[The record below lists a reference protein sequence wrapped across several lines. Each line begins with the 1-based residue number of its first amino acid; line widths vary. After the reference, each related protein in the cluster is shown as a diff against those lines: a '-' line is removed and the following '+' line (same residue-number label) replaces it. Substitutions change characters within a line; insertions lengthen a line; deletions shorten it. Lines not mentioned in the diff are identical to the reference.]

1 MCPPHPWSYPRQP
14 QADAGRTPTLSL
26 NSFCHGYR
34 ASAPD
39 ARRRTPPRWQD
50 RRVTA
55 TEEHLTD
62 RFRAAIAAVP
72 DFPRK
77 GILFRDITGLLA
89 DAETF
94 RAAIDALVQAHRDL
108 AVETVVGIES
118 RGFLLGAPL
127 AYLLG
132 AGFVP
137 VRKQGRLPRPTRST
151 AYTLEYGEQVLEI
164 HADAIAPGRRVLIVD
179 DLLATG
185 GTAAAAVRLVESLG
199 GQVVGLAFLVEI
211 AELGGAQALG
221 ELARFSLV
229 SF

>member
-1 MCPPHPWSYPRQP
+1 M
-14 QADAGRTPTLSL
+14 
-26 NSFCHGYR
+26 
-34 ASAPD
+34 
-39 ARRRTPPRWQD
+39 
-50 RRVTA
+50 TA
-55 TEEHLTD
+55 TEGQLAE
-62 RFRAAIAAVP
+62 RIRSAITAVP
-72 DFPRK
+72 DFPRQ

-89 DAETF
+89 DPETF
-94 RAAIDALVQAHRDL
+94 RASIDALAQAHRDL

-137 VRKQGRLPRPTRST
+137 VRKEGRLPRPTRAT

-164 HADAIAPGRRVLIVD
+164 HADAITPGRRVLIVD

-185 GTAAAAVRLVESLG
+185 GTAAAAARLVQSLG
-199 GQVVGLAFLVEI
+199 GDVVGMAFLVELTD
-211 AELGGAQALG
+211 LGGAQALG
-221 ELARFSLV
+221 GLNRFSLV